1 MWMEEFWRISENNH
15 KEKDMRTAKLIKAGE
30 IEIADVPLPQISDSK
45 EVLVEVKAVGIC
57 GTDLHIFQGER
68 QDVVFPRVMGHELSG
83 RVKEVGAKVTRVKP
97 GDRVVL
103 DPVFAC
109 GSCRICKSGHEN
121 VCADV
126 KCYGVQM
133 DGGFQDYIV
142 VNEEHL
148 YPFDSNISYEQ
159 AALAEPFSIAANI
172 TERAAV
178 KKNDSVVIIGGGTI
192 GLAIVQ
198 VAKSLGAKVL
208 VADIE
213 DMKLKKAQ
221 EAGADRVVNSQRQS
235 LQDEVD
241 TFSPGGA
248 DVIIDAVGVAA
259 LTEQAVDLA
268 APLARV
274 VVIGFDGRAAQIP
287 PVKITKKELTLIGSR
302 MNCHQFP
309 KVMKWLKEGRLN
321 ADIMITGT
329 YSLCDIQ
336 EAFEKNIGDGKEM
349 VKTLILI

>member
-1 MWMEEFWRISENNH
+1 
-15 KEKDMRTAKLIKAGE
+15 MRTAKLVRAGMIEVTDTAIPE
-30 IEIADVPLPQISDSK
+30 IVYEDD
-45 EVLVEVKAVGIC
+45 VLVEIKAVGIC

-68 QDVVFPRVMGHELSG
+68 ADVEFPRVMGHELSG
-83 RVKEVGAKVTRVKP
+83 IVKKVGTGVRRVKP

-109 GSCRICKSGHEN
+109 GTCRICKMGHGN

-142 VNEEHL
+142 VGEKHL
-148 YPFDSNISYEQ
+148 YPFSSKISYEQ

-178 KKNDSVVIIGGGTI
+178 TKQDHVVVLGSGTI

-198 VAKSLGAKVL
+198 VVKGLGAKVL
-208 VADIE
+208 VSDIE
-213 DMKLKKAQ
+213 ETKLQKAK
-221 EAGADRVVNSQRQS
+221 EAGADVTINTSTDS
-235 LQDEVD
+235 LEKAMGK
-241 TFSPGGA
+241 FAPEGA
-248 DVIIDAVGVAA
+248 DVVIDAVGIAP
-259 LTEQAVDLA
+259 LTEQAIDLT

-274 VVIGFDGRAAQIP
+274 AVIGFDGRPAHIP
-287 PVKITKKELTLIGSR
+287 PVKVTKKELTIVGSR

-309 KVMKWLKEGRLN
+309 KVMQWLEEGKMN
-321 ADIMITGT
+321 ADLMVTGK
-329 YSLCDIQ
+329 YPIEEIQ
-336 EAFEKNIGDGKEM
+336 NAFEKTLKNGKEM
-349 VKTLILI
+349 VKTLILFE

>member
-1 MWMEEFWRISENNH
+1 
-15 KEKDMRTAKLIKAGE
+15 MRTAKLVKAGE
-30 IEIADVPLPQISDSK
+30 LEITDVPLPQISDPK

-68 QDVVFPRVMGHELSG
+68 QDVVLPRVMGHELSG
-83 RVKEVGAKVTRVKP
+83 RVKEVGTNVTKVKP

-109 GSCRICKSGHEN
+109 GTCRTCKSGHEN

-133 DGGFQDYIV
+133 DGGFQDYIA

-172 TERAAV
+172 AERAAV
-178 KKNDSVVIIGGGTI
+178 KKSDYIVIIGSGTI

-213 DMKLKKAQ
+213 DVKLKKAQ
-221 EAGADRVVNSQRQS
+221 KAGADRVVNSQRQS
-235 LQDEVD
+235 LREEVEN
-241 TFSPGGA
+241 FSPGGA
-248 DVIIDAVGVAA
+248 DVIIDAVGTAS
-259 LTEQAVDLA
+259 LTEQAIDLT

-274 VVIGFDGRAAQIP
+274 VVIGFDSRPAQIP
-287 PVKITKKELTLIGSR
+287 PIKITKKELTLIGSR

-309 KVMKWLKEGRLN
+309 KVMKWLKEGCLN

-329 YSLCDIQ
+329 YSLDDIQ
-336 EAFEKNIGDGKEM
+336 EAFEKTIADGKEM